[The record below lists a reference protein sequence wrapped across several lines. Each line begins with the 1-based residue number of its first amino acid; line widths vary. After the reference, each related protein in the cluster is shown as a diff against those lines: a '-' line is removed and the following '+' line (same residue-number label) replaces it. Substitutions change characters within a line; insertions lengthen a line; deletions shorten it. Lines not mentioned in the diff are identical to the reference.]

1 MKIIIAGDG
10 KMGSTL
16 TRQLSAEGYDLT
28 IIDSNP
34 KVLESSEERYDVM
47 VVQGN
52 CASMSTLL
60 DAGVKDADLLIAMT
74 GADEINLL
82 CCMTAHGLNSK
93 IHTIAR
99 ISNPDYTDQV
109 FSMRDMY
116 ALSLLVNPEKQT
128 AVEIERLIRYPGFLK
143 RDTFAK
149 GRVEI
154 VELRLD
160 EKSKL
165 CNVAL
170 SNVHT
175 IVKCKILVCSVV
187 RNGEAV
193 TPDGNFVLQAG
204 DRIFVTAP
212 ADTLTLLLK
221 NLGIITHKVK
231 RVTIAGGGGVSYY
244 LAKRLEARGIEVQI
258 IESNEARCV
267 HLSQI
272 LPHTSIIHGD
282 VSNQFLLDSVS
293 LAQSDALITLTGLD
307 ELNMI
312 VALYGEKLGI
322 PQVITKIGRM
332 DNTNML
338 GNLSVGSVISPKEL
352 CSNAIVRYVRAMKNT
367 EGAAL
372 TIHSIADGQAEAT
385 EFRVEASTK
394 NCGIPLKDIH
404 LKPGVLIAC
413 ITHKGEQII
422 PNGDTF
428 FSIGDTVI
436 IVATSGKC
444 LYQLNDIFE

>member
-1 MKIIIAGDG
+1 
-10 KMGSTL
+10 MGSTL
-16 TRQLSAEGYDLT
+16 TRQLSVEGYDLT

-82 CCMTAHGLNSK
+82 CCMTAHGLNPA

-99 ISNPDYTDQV
+99 ISNPDYSDQV
-109 FSMRDMY
+109 YSMRELF
-116 ALSLLVNPEKQT
+116 ALSLLVSPEKQT
-128 AVEIERLIRYPGFLK
+128 AIEIERLIRYPGFSK

-160 EKSKL
+160 ENSKL

-170 SNVHT
+170 SSVHT

-187 RNGEAV
+187 RNGEAI
-193 TPDGNFVLQAG
+193 TPDGNFVLKAG

-231 RVTIAGGGGVSYY
+231 KVTIAGGGSVSYY
-244 LAKRLEARGIEVQI
+244 LAKRLESRGIDVQI
-258 IESNEARCV
+258 IESNEARCT
-267 HLSQI
+267 HLAQI
-272 LPHTSIIHGD
+272 LPRTSIIHGD
-282 VSNQFLLDSVS
+282 ATNQFLLDSVG

-307 ELNMI
+307 ELNVI
-312 VALYGEKLGI
+312 VSLHGNKLGI
-322 PQVITKIGRM
+322 GQIITKIGRM
-332 DNTNML
+332 DSTSML
-338 GNLSVGSVISPKEL
+338 GDMPLGSIISPKEL
-352 CSNAIVRYVRAMKNT
+352 CSNAIVRYVRAMKNK

-385 EFRVEASTK
+385 EFRVDSSTK

-413 ITHKGEQII
+413 ITHQNEQII

-428 FSIGDTVI
+428 FNVGDTVI
-436 IVATSGKC
+436 TVAASGKC

>member
-385 EFRVEASTK
+385 EFRVDASTK
-394 NCGIPLKDIH
+394 NCSIPLKDIH

-413 ITHKGEQII
+413 ISHKGEQII

-428 FSIGDTVI
+428 FNIGDTVI